1 MRCSDLSSDVCSSDF
16 SGAYMT
22 RCLFICVAGLRVGT
36 VGMSTIGTI
45 RGTFGSPYLLDGV
58 AIIPAMIGMFAAAEL
73 FSLPKNDPTA
83 NKNLKKISMG
93 GVLRGAISSLKI
105 DRKSV
110 V

>member
-1 MRCSDLSSDVCSSDF
+1 
-16 SGAYMT
+16 
-22 RCLFICVAGLRVGT
+22 
-36 VGMSTIGTI
+36 MSTIGTI

-93 GVLRGAISSLKI
+93 GVLRGAISSLKMPGI
-105 DRKSV
+105 IIRGRSEERRV
-110 V
+110 GQECVSTCRSRWSPYH